1 MKISPTNT
9 RRILFALILLGV
21 AFPLLIKLGLPI
33 ETSENVRMVYD
44 LVNSQ
49 PEGSHILIS
58 FDYDPASKPELHPMA
73 YAIARNALERKY
85 KVVCTALWP
94 MGASLCAETFKR
106 LKEEMPEI
114 EEGVDFVN
122 LGYKAGGIV
131 TIQKMG
137 ADIRDVYPT
146 DMSRK
151 PIDELPIMSGVRNL
165 KDFSFVCSISAGDP
179 GLKQWVM
186 VAHDKNKVVTTGGAT
201 AVSAPAILPY
211 INEQKQLHGL
221 LGGLKAAAEY
231 EKLSGH
237 IDIATS
243 GMDAQSIAHLII
255 IAFIAIGNYQYH
267 FIRKRK
273 KGE

>member
-1 MKISPTNT
+1 MKISPTNI
-9 RRILFALILLGV
+9 RRILFLLIILGV
-21 AFPLLIKLGLPI
+21 ALPLLIKLGLPI
-33 ETSENVRMVYD
+33 ETSENVKMVYE

-49 PEGSHILIS
+49 PEDSYVLIS

-73 YAIARNALERKY
+73 YSIARNALERKY

-106 LKEEMPEI
+106 LQEEMPDI
-114 EEGVDFVN
+114 REGVDFVN
-122 LGYKAGGIV
+122 LGFKAGGIV

-137 ADIRDVYPT
+137 TNMRDVYPT
-146 DMSRK
+146 DMSGT
-151 PIDELPIMSGVRNL
+151 PIDELPIMKGIRNL
-165 KDFSFVCSISAGDP
+165 KDFAFVCSISAGDP
-179 GLKQWVM
+179 GIKQWVM
-186 VAHDKNKVVTTGGAT
+186 VAHDKNKVITTGGAT
-201 AVSAPAILPY
+201 AVSAPSILPY
-211 INEQKQLHGL
+211 VNDQKQLYGL

-237 IDIATS
+237 LGIATS

-255 IAFIAIGNYQYH
+255 IMFIAIGNYQYH